1 MELDFTTTLI
11 YEDVEV
17 FDFDKKFLDNR
28 KVGEMDRKEV
38 KIIWKAVIY
47 YDDFGIV
54 SVFPAISDIII
65 EIDYELEKPDE
76 KGEIYQYYINR
87 LSFKDSEEDNGWK
100 YRTELHPPKS
110 YSKESELKIKDVS
123 IDFELKEI
131 TINF

>member
-17 FDFDKKFLDNR
+17 FDFNKFETRNI
-28 KVGEMDRKEV
+28 EEFDRKEV

-54 SVFPAISDIII
+54 SVFPSIKDIII
-65 EIDYELEKPDE
+65 EIDYELQKPDDN
-76 KGEIYQYYINR
+76 GEVYQYYINR
-87 LSFKDSEEDNGWK
+87 LNFKDTDKDGDWK
-100 YRTELHPPKS
+100 YEIERNEPKS
-110 YSKESELKIKDVS
+110 YGKESELKIKDVQV
-123 IDFELKEI
+123 DFDLKKI